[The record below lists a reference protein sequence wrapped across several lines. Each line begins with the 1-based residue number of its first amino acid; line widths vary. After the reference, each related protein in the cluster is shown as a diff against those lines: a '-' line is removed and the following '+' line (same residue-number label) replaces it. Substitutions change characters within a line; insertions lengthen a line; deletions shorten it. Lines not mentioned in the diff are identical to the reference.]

1 MNITAQ
7 DEIADY
13 VAAVRE
19 ALAGLPDATRD
30 ELLEDLPEHLAEVRA
45 EGTGTLVERLGT
57 PSAYAAELRATAGF
71 VGGFP
76 DPPRGKWVT
85 AAEIRAKVQPALD
98 KADVKVGPLIGYP
111 KASDFLVLLRP
122 AWWVLRGYLVAMAL
136 AMILDDSSGNPGLLP
151 RVGGSDVIALILLA
165 VCVAGS
171 ILLGKRGVQLS
182 QWPRWA
188 LYSGTTVLVIFG
200 LAGFTTAD
208 NNVRQPGFSDVSS
221 YQETNPIHDLFVY
234 DEKGT
239 LVQNARIFD
248 QEGNAVQ
255 FGLGY
260 CSDRITGEISPT
272 QNRGYPNC
280 PQDAPFGPTPSAD
293 PRPTPSASFL
303 DNGAP
308 PPTAPDSAA
317 TDPAAS
323 APAAPDSA
331 ATDPAASAPAAP
343 DSAATDPAASAP
355 AAPGPSAT
363 AAARPAPSGAPSPSS
378 AGGR

>member
-19 ALAGLPDATRD
+19 ALADLPDATRD

-45 EGTGTLVERLGT
+45 EGSGTLIERLGT
-57 PSAYAAELRATAGF
+57 PAAYAAELRATAGF

-76 DPPRGKWVT
+76 DPPRGTWVT
-85 AAEIRAKVQPALD
+85 PAEIRAKVQPVLD
-98 KADVKVGPLIGYP
+98 RADVKVGPLIGYP
-111 KASDFLVLLRP
+111 KASDFLKLLRP

-136 AMILDDSSGNPGLLP
+136 AMILDDSTGNPGLLP
-151 RVGGSDVIALILLA
+151 RVGGSDVIALVLLA

-208 NNVRQPGFSDVSS
+208 NNVRAPGFSDVGS
-221 YQETNPIHDLFVY
+221 YQESNIDDTVNDLFVY
-234 DEKGT
+234 DEDGN
-239 LVQNARIFD
+239 LVQNARVFD
-248 QEGNAVQ
+248 QNGNPLQ
-255 FGLGY
+255 FGGGYCTDPNTGETWHTRNLGY
-260 CSDRITGEISPT
+260 P
-272 QNRGYPNC
+272 YC

-293 PRPTPSASFL
+293 ARPTPSASFL
-303 DNGAP
+303 DNGE
-308 PPTAPDSAA
+308 PTAPPSPSNGAS
-317 TDPAAS
+317 S
-323 APAAPDSA
+323 AP
-331 ATDPAASAPAAP
+331 
-343 DSAATDPAASAP
+343 
-355 AAPGPSAT
+355 
-363 AAARPAPSGAPSPSS
+363 PAPSASAGAPSPSS

>member
-19 ALAGLPDATRD
+19 ALADLPDATRD

-45 EGTGTLVERLGT
+45 EGSGTLVERLGT
-57 PSAYAAELRATAGF
+57 PAAYAAELRATAGF

-85 AAEIRAKVQPALD
+85 PAEIRAKVQPVLD
-98 KADVKVGPLIGYP
+98 RADVKVGPVIGYA
-111 KASDFLVLLRP
+111 KASEFLVLLRP

-151 RVGGSDVIALILLA
+151 RVGGSDVIALVLLA

-208 NNVRQPGFSDVSS
+208 NNVRQPGFSDVGS
-221 YQETNPIHDLFVY
+221 YQESTIDDTINDLFVY
-234 DEKGT
+234 DEDGT
-239 LVQNARIFD
+239 LVKNARVFD
-248 QEGNAVQ
+248 QNGNPLQ
-255 FGLGY
+255 FGGGYCTDPNTGETWHTRNLGY
-260 CSDRITGEISPT
+260 P
-272 QNRGYPNC
+272 YC

-293 PRPTPSASFL
+293 PRPTPSSSVL
-303 DNGAP
+303 DSGEP
-308 PPTAPDSAA
+308 SPGPAA
-317 TDPAAS
+317 T
-323 APAAPDSA
+323 
-331 ATDPAASAPAAP
+331 
-343 DSAATDPAASAP
+343 
-355 AAPGPSAT
+355 GPSAT
-363 AAARPAPSGAPSPSS
+363 TTSQPTAGAGPAAASSAPSGAPSPSS
-378 AGGR
+378 TGGR